1 MSQIRVVKCECG
13 HTYKTKEMVTY
24 CPVCGRKDSLEG
36 LNNFYSLMALMGGW
50 YCLYYFKNKGKWNN
64 ATSWALRTTGISLI
78 ALVVGFGLL
87 AILPDSEILTGI
99 LFGGPLIIVLMGIS
113 CGYFAYGLA
122 WLLNKIYVSKS
133 K

>member
-1 MSQIRVVKCECG
+1 MSQIRIVDCECG
-13 HTYKTKEMVTY
+13 HTFKTKEMVTY
-24 CPVCGRKDSLEG
+24 CPVCGKKDSLEG
-36 LNNFYSLMALMGGW
+36 MNNLYFWMALMGGW
-50 YCLYYFKNKGKWNN
+50 YCLYYFKNKGKWTN

-78 ALVVGFGLL
+78 ALVVGIVLL
-87 AILPDSEILTGI
+87 AILPKSEILTGI
-99 LFGGPLIIVLMGIS
+99 LFGGPLFIVLIGSS